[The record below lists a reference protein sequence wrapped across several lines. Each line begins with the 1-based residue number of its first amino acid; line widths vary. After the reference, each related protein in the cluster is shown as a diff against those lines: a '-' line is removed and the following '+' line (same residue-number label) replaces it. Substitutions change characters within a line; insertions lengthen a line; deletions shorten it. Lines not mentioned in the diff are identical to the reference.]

1 MTTPQGQPQQ
11 PVPGQ
16 VSPDGQFVW
25 TGNGWVPN
33 PSLPKPKKKH
43 TVRNVLIGVIIGFIL
58 LVGGCFALV
67 GGVANEISNDI
78 KDDAEKPGGTNNPLT
93 IVAGRGFEVD
103 GFKYA
108 DGWTLGAGALGDIEI
123 GGLKVTNNRDKRDSS
138 LVEIKLWS
146 GTEVLGKADCTT
158 EPINVGTTVT
168 LNCFS
173 GDDLPANY
181 DKVTINDS
189 F

>member
-1 MTTPQGQPQQ
+1 MNPQQ
-11 PVPGQ
+11 PPPAAGQ
-16 VSPDGQFVW
+16 VSPDGQYVW
-25 TGNGWVPN
+25 DGNAWVPN
-33 PSLPKPKKKH
+33 PNLPKPKKKH
-43 TVRNVLIGVIIGFIL
+43 TVRNVILGIIIVLILI
-58 LVGGCFALV
+58 VGGCVAFI
-67 GGVANEISNDI
+67 GGVANEVSDDI
-78 KDDAEKPGGTNNPLT
+78 KSEAEKPGGTNNPLT
-93 IVAGRGFEVD
+93 IVAGQAFEVD
-103 GFKYA
+103 GFNYA
-108 DGWTLGAGALGDIEI
+108 DGWSLGAGPLGDIEVSN
-123 GGLKVTNNRDKRDSS
+123 LKVTNNRDDRDSA

-158 EPINVGTTVT
+158 EPINVDTTVT